1 MSATH
6 NREEVATVVGPARV
20 DRRTKD
26 LIRRLQPGDI
36 AVIDHEDLDRIAAE
50 GLVNARAAA
59 VINAAPSMSGRYP
72 NVGPLLL
79 AAASIPLI
87 DAVGTEVLD
96 QITEGQLV
104 RVDSA
109 DIWIGPALIASGQRQ
124 SLHTLEAT
132 YEASKSSLG
141 EEIERFAENTLEFMR
156 REGNVVLNPKALSG
170 LRTRMAGRHVL
181 IVVRGHDYKSDLDA
195 LSYYVQDARPILV
208 GVDGG
213 ADALVDAGLKP
224 DLIIGDFDSVSEAA
238 LRSGAELV
246 VHAFPGGG
254 APGAARLDALAL
266 EYLTFEAAGTS
277 EDIAML
283 LAYEEDAELI
293 VAVGTHVSMVEFLD
307 KGRPGMASTFLTRL
321 KVSDRL
327 MDAKGVSKLYQGRIR
342 KRDMIMFLLTAALLI
357 CIVVAVLTPPIFRQG
372 VGLIV
377 RDFIRSLTH

>member
-1 MSATH
+1 VSTTR
-6 NREEVATVVGPARV
+6 REEVTLVVGPARV

-26 LIRRLQPGDI
+26 LIRRLQAGDI

-50 GLVNARAAA
+50 GLVEARVAA

-79 AAASIPLI
+79 AAASIPLV
-87 DAVGTEVLD
+87 DGVGQTLLD
-96 QITEGQLV
+96 QISEGQLV
-104 RVDSA
+104 RVDGA
-109 DIWIGPALIASGQRQ
+109 DIWIGPALVASGNRQ
-124 SLHTLEAT
+124 SLHSLEAT

-156 REGNVVLNPKALSG
+156 REGNVVLNPKTLAG

-195 LSYYVQDARPILV
+195 LSYYVQDARPVLV

-213 ADALVDAGLKP
+213 ADALLDAGLKP

-238 LRSGAELV
+238 LRCGAELV
-246 VHAFPGGG
+246 VHAFSTGG
-254 APGAARLDALAL
+254 APGATRLDELGL

-283 LAYEEDAELI
+283 LAYEEGAELI
-293 VAVGTHVSMVEFLD
+293 VAVGTHVSMVEFLG

-342 KRDMIMFLLTAALLI
+342 KRDMIMFLFTAMLLI
-357 CIVVAVLTPPIFRQG
+357 GIVVVVLTPPIFRQG
-372 VGLIV
+372 VGLIL